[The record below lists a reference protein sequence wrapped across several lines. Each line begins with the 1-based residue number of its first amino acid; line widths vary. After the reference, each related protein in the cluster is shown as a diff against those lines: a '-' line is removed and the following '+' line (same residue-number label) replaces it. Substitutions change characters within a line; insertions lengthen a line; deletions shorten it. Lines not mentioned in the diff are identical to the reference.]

1 MSEKRGT
8 RPTIIARDMTMI
20 PLQRKMVLT
29 HPWHPP
35 AWHPPA
41 WHPPA
46 WRPLACHPRVR
57 HPA

>member
-41 WHPPA
+41 W
-46 WRPLACHPRVR
+46 RPLACHPRVR